1 MSIDINARVAALELL
16 VEQLILER
24 VQQTGDPE
32 ATVQAGMKGLTV
44 IAAERPGVPL
54 EAVDALAVVLA
65 RVVERLEAGDE

>member
-24 VQQTGDPE
+24 VQQTEDPE
-32 ATVQAGMKGLTV
+32 ATVRAGMKGLTV
-44 IAAERPGVPL
+44 IAVERLGVPL

-65 RVVERLEAGDE
+65 KVLERLEER